1 MELIVTQENFSKAL
15 STVGR
20 VASSRT
26 QLPILNNILLRTD
39 GTRLLIAATDLELAA
54 TQYIGAKV
62 AKPGAI
68 TVPAKLISEFVS
80 SLPKGS
86 IDVKVVNNS
95 IHLSCGN
102 YKSVINGVD
111 ADDFPELPSI
121 DEEGSVSYSINAE
134 EFKQAVSQTI
144 ITASSDSSRPILT
157 GVYWHSYEGS
167 IYLAAT
173 DGYRLSERK
182 LVDTKS
188 EVSAII
194 PTQTLQ
200 EALRTL
206 TDDVD
211 AVDILFD
218 ESQVRFRI
226 NEAEVISRLIDG
238 NFPDYRQLV
247 PQSSDNTAVI
257 DRQEFVRVTK
267 IASLFSRDSG
277 GSITLTIGGEKDG
290 VSIQSVTSELGE
302 NTSDISA
309 KEYTGDGQITLNSR
323 YLSEALGVID
333 SKEIVVGFSGKLS
346 PCLLKSSDKK
356 TNYYHII
363 MPLKS

>member
-1 MELIVTQENFSKAL
+1 MELTVTQENFSRAL

-39 GTRLLIAATDLELAA
+39 GNRLLIAATDLELAA
-54 TQYIGAKV
+54 TQYIGAKIT
-62 AKPGAI
+62 KPGAL
-68 TVPAKLISEFVS
+68 TVPARLITEFVS
-80 SLPKGS
+80 SLPRES
-86 IDVKVVNNS
+86 IDIKVVNNS
-95 IHLSCGN
+95 IHLSSGN

-111 ADDFPELPSI
+111 ADDFPELPTI
-121 DEEGSVSYSINAE
+121 DEKGSVNYSINAE

-144 ITASSDSSRPILT
+144 ITASNDSSRPILT
-157 GVYWHSYEGS
+157 GVYWHSHEGF
-167 IYLAAT
+167 IYLAGT

-182 LVDTKS
+182 LVETKS
-188 EVSAII
+188 EVAAII

-211 AVDILFD
+211 VVEILFD

-257 DRQEFVRVTK
+257 DRQELVRVTK
-267 IASLFSRDSG
+267 IASLFSRDAG
-277 GSITLTIGGEKDG
+277 GSITLTINNDNST
-290 VSIQSVTSELGE
+290 VLMHSITSELGE
-302 NTSDISA
+302 NTSEVAASEVA
-309 KEYTGDGQITLNSR
+309 GDGSITLNSR
-323 YLSEALGVID
+323 YLADALNVID
-333 SKEIVVGFSGKLS
+333 AKQVVIGFNGKLS
-346 PCLLKSSDKK
+346 PFLLKSSDPK
-356 TNYYHII
+356 TNYYHIV